1 MTAVAQ
7 PQESSEEVVVAAP
20 RLSRRAITLL
30 SIAAIAGAGGAAWWA
45 MHRGRESTD
54 NAQVEAEVVP
64 VPTRASGLV
73 TKVLFEDNQTVKAG
87 QVLATLDDEAA
98 RAKLAQA
105 EANVLAAE
113 AAADAADAD
122 AKVAESNAVGNKSI
136 AEASLKTASAGAY
149 TASDQIKEAEA
160 AVSAAAAAKKQAELD
175 RDRNKSLL
183 DKGVIAGSVF
193 DQSETAVVVA
203 TSNLAVAKARVA
215 SLTANAAQAS
225 GKVAEASAKVQQT
238 DNVATI
244 VIQARAKAKAAHA
257 QVATAKALR
266 DLAKLDL
273 SWTQIV
279 APSDGVVSKKSIAVG
294 QNLAAG
300 QTVGQ
305 LVTSS
310 VWITANFKETQ
321 IGSMHGGQNAEVEID
336 AFPGVALH
344 GHVESISGATGS
356 RFALLP
362 PDNASGN
369 FTKVVQRVPVRVR
382 VDTLPNGIVLR
393 PGMSVELTVDTRG

>member
-1 MTAVAQ
+1 VNRRAVTIVSVLAL
-7 PQESSEEVVVAAP
+7 VAA
-20 RLSRRAITLL
+20 
-30 SIAAIAGAGGAAWWA
+30 GGTAWWA
-45 MHRGRESTD
+45 THRGRESTE

-64 VPTRASGLV
+64 VPTRGAGLV
-73 TKVLFEDNQTVKAG
+73 TKVLFEENQAVKAG
-87 QVLATLDDEAA
+87 QVLATLDDEAP

-136 AEASLKTASAGAY
+136 AEAGLKTASAGAY

-183 DKGVIAGSVF
+183 EKGVIAGAVF

-203 TSNLAVAKARVA
+203 SSNLEVAKARVS
-215 SLTANAAQAS
+215 SLKANASQAS
-225 GKVAEASAKVQQT
+225 GKVAEASAKVQQSN
-238 DNVATI
+238 NVETI
-244 VIQARAKAKAAHA
+244 VLLAHAKAKAAHA

-266 DLAKLDL
+266 ELAKLDV
-273 SWTQIV
+273 SYTQIL
-279 APSDGVVSKKSIAVG
+279 APSDGVASKKTIVVG

-300 QTVGQ
+300 QTIVQ

-310 VWITANFKETQ
+310 VWVTANFKETQ
-321 IGSMHGGQNAEVEID
+321 IGRMHSGQAAEVEID
-336 AFPGVALH
+336 AFPGLALH
-344 GHVESISGATGS
+344 GHVESVSGATGS

-382 VDTLPNGIVLR
+382 VDALPTGIVLR